1 VQLSQD
7 RELVRQSAL
16 AGPKPAAGKPEPGVL
31 NFPPKT
37 PMGRTRSRSRSGSL
51 GASPK
56 SPARDNRKVAYR
68 NDFIL
73 MLKRT
78 IALFSH
84 IVFYIAT
91 VPESYKARR
100 ELFSPLKCFAI
111 LFHFLSTA
119 AVLGFEN
126 QGIRFMGVVIGLV
139 SLTWFLTIQFFSPK
153 VIARADVQT
162 KGYSGIHERTFARVY
177 VADTGYK
184 SEDGNPIYGLY
195 ASTFIS
201 AG

>member
-1 VQLSQD
+1 
-7 RELVRQSAL
+7 
-16 AGPKPAAGKPEPGVL
+16 
-31 NFPPKT
+31 
-37 PMGRTRSRSRSGSL
+37 MGRSRSRSRSL
-51 GASPK
+51 GGSPK
-56 SPARDNRKVAYR
+56 SPARDNRKVDYR
-68 NDFIL
+68 NGFIL
-73 MLKRT
+73 ILKRT
-78 IALFSH
+78 MAMFSH

-91 VPESYKARR
+91 LPESYKARR

-139 SLTWFLTIQFFSPK
+139 SLTWCLTIQFFSPK

-162 KGYSGIHERTFARVY
+162 KRYSGIHERSFASVY

-184 SEDGNPIYGLY
+184 SDDGNPIYGLY
-195 ASTFIS
+195 ASTFIP